1 MSRSK
6 TILLYAGVALTALA
20 VFLYLRFPADLL
32 KELIST
38 QVSQAAP
45 GVSIDIENLSPKFP
59 TGVVLTNIDL
69 MYQNQNIFK
78 AEEAKIAARLA
89 TLVSDQK
96 SFGYNCLT
104 SGGAIRGRAIF
115 RVDDNGSGIDLSA
128 RFKSVQL
135 KDIPAI
141 KVFSGYDVAGILD
154 GSVNINGFDQSSSSQ
169 AAFNISECT
178 LGLIQPLFGLEK
190 LNFQLIE
197 IELDMRGQRVIIKK
211 CDLNGDEVDG
221 RITGSL
227 TVRKPYGQTRL
238 NLSGV
243 LKPQPDFSAK
253 LSKMIPVALLSGTN
267 IQRKGIPFKIS
278 GTIDSPGYSLR

>member
-6 TILLYAGVALTALA
+6 TIVLYAGVALTALA
-20 VFLYLRFPADLL
+20 VFLYLRFPADML

-38 QVSQAAP
+38 QVSQSAP
-45 GVSIDIENLSPKFP
+45 GVSIDIEKLSPNFP
-59 TGVVLTNIDL
+59 TGVTLTNIDL
-69 MYQNQNIFK
+69 RYQNQNIFK
-78 AEEAKIAARLA
+78 ADEATIAARLS

-96 SFGYNCLT
+96 SIAYTFLT
-104 SGGAIRGRAIF
+104 SGGTIKGRTTF
-115 RVDDNGSGIDLSA
+115 RADDNGSGIDLFA
-128 RFKSVQL
+128 RFNSIQL
-135 KDIPAI
+135 KEIPAI

-154 GSVNINGFDQSSSSQ
+154 GSASINGSDQNSSSQ
-169 AAFNISECT
+169 AVFNISECT
-178 LGLIQPLFGLEK
+178 LKLIQPLFGLEK

-197 IELDMRGQRVIIKK
+197 VELDMRGQRAIIKK

-243 LKPQPDFSAK
+243 LKPQPDFSAR

-267 IQRKGIPFKIS
+267 IQRKGIPFKIT

>member
-6 TILLYAGVALTALA
+6 TILLYAGVVLTALA
-20 VFLYLRFPADLL
+20 VFLYLRFPADML

-38 QVSQAAP
+38 QVSQSAP
-45 GVSIDIENLSPKFP
+45 GVSIDIEKLSPNFP
-59 TGVVLTNIDL
+59 TGVTLTNIDL
-69 MYQNQNIFK
+69 RYQNQNIFK
-78 AEEAKIAARLA
+78 ANEATIAARLS

-96 SFGYNCLT
+96 SIAYTFLT
-104 SGGAIRGRAIF
+104 SDGTIKGRTTF
-115 RVDDNGSGIDLSA
+115 RADDNGSGIDLFA
-128 RFKSVQL
+128 RFNSIQL
-135 KDIPAI
+135 KEIPAI
-141 KVFSGYDVAGILD
+141 KIFSGYDVAGILD
-154 GSVNINGFDQSSSSQ
+154 GSANINGSDQNSSSQ
-169 AAFNISECT
+169 AVFNISGCT
-178 LGLIQPLFGLEK
+178 LKLIQPLFGLEK

-197 IELDMRGQRVIIKK
+197 VELDMRGQRVIIKK

-227 TVRKPYGQTRL
+227 MVRKPYGQTRL

-267 IQRKGIPFKIS
+267 IQRKGIPFKIT